1 MLVIPALLS
10 LKPSVI
16 EKPAPEMVELIRAVN
31 RRLKDPQDLV
41 AKTARK
47 LLIEI
52 NKCYP
57 TQFEN
62 QIIGSMKSEED
73 RIICRAALRNDEQ
86 EIIKALDIAAMSSN
100 S

>member
-10 LKPSVI
+10 LKPSVV
-16 EKPAPEMVELIRAVN
+16 EKPAPELIEMIKAVN
-31 RRLKDPQDLV
+31 KRLKDPQDLV

-57 TQFEN
+57 Q
-62 QIIGSMKSEED
+62 
-73 RIICRAALRNDEQ
+73 
-86 EIIKALDIAAMSSN
+86 
-100 S
+100 